1 MTLTEKAA
9 YLKGLKDGL
18 KLDTEKAEGKL
29 LDAIVDMLN
38 DVALEIADIEENA
51 SLVNDELDMIEDELD
66 AIEEYLDD
74 EYDEDDDDDD
84 DDEEDDQDEDDYDF
98 GDDAV
103 YEITCPTCGETIEV
117 DEETLMQGAMN
128 CPKCNEE
135 LEFDFDEIEEDEE

>member
-18 KLDTEKAEGKL
+18 NLDNEKAEGKL
-29 LDAIVDMLN
+29 LDAIIDMLN

-74 EYDEDDDDDD
+74 EYDEDDE
-84 DDEEDDQDEDDYDF
+84 DEEDEDEDDYDF

-103 YEITCPTCGETIEV
+103 YEITCPTCGEVIEV
-117 DEETLMQGAMN
+117 DEETLVAGMMN

-135 LEFDFDEIEEDEE
+135 LEFDFDEIEEDDE

>member
-18 KLDTEKAEGKL
+18 NLDTEKAEGKL
-29 LDAIVDMLN
+29 LDAIIDILN

-74 EYDEDDDDDD
+74 EYDEDDDDDED
-84 DDEEDDQDEDDYDF
+84 EDDDEDDYDF

-103 YEITCPTCGETIEV
+103 YEITCPTCGEVIEV
-117 DEETLMQGAMN
+117 DEETLVAGMMN

-135 LEFDFDEIEEDEE
+135 LEFDFDEIEEDDE

>member
-9 YLKGLKDGL
+9 YLKGLKEGL

-29 LDAIVDMLN
+29 LDAVIDMLN
-38 DVALEIADIEENA
+38 DVALEIADIEGN
-51 SLVNDELDMIEDELD
+51 SGYVNDELDMIEDELD

-74 EYDEDDDDDD
+74 EYDEDDTDDEDDDSY
-84 DDEEDDQDEDDYDF
+84 DEDDYDF

-103 YEITCPTCGETIEV
+103 YEISCPTCGETIEV
-117 DEETLMQGAMN
+117 DEETLVKGSMN

-135 LEFDFDEIEEDEE
+135 LEFDFDEIDEDGE

>member
-29 LDAIVDMLN
+29 LDAIIDMLN

-84 DDEEDDQDEDDYDF
+84 EDEDDEDDFDF

-103 YEITCPTCGETIEV
+103 YEITCPTCGEVIEV

-128 CPKCNEE
+128 CPKCNED
-135 LEFDFDEIEEDEE
+135 LEFNFDEIEEDDE